1 MHEVYWSYEDM
12 IIQVENFIDCLK
24 TLNGEQ
30 YKYLF
35 IFDHS
40 NGHDRVS
47 PDALNPTAISKYH
60 GGSQPFM
67 RDSRIADASYLG
79 PHEHETKLKIG
90 DIQTMT
96 FSHADIGPFYLTEK
110 EKEQKRFDKIMGG
123 SKRKIL
129 TRDQLIS
136 KLKEA

>member
-1 MHEVYWSYEDM
+1 M
-12 IIQVENFIDCLK
+12 
-24 TLNGEQ
+24 NGEQ